1 MVTALYPFDFIFS
14 RMSRHSEGLGSR
26 NASNSPDWMNVRC
39 PSIISEYLSNVIVW
53 GTPPDRVLGCVASTR
68 LAAVAPA
75 AFIAWL
81 AAAARATAGDP
92 VAATT
97 ATVTTV
103 AAAIRPRAWRCHGEA
118 CRKHARP
125 ARLDMGPPGR
135 SVLGR
140 RRGSAGEP

>member
-53 GTPPDRVLGCVASTR
+53 ETPPDRVPGCMASTR
-68 LAAVAPA
+68 LAAA
-75 AFIAWL
+75 ATAALIAWL
-81 AAAARATAGDP
+81 AAAWATAGDP
-92 VAATT
+92 VAVAT
-97 ATVTTV
+97 ATLITV
-103 AAAIRPRAWRCHGEA
+103 AAARRPRARRCHGEA
-118 CRKHARP
+118 CREHARP

-135 SVLGR
+135 SVAGEHVAR
-140 RRGSAGEP
+140 AGEP

>member
-1 MVTALYPFDFIFS
+1 
-14 RMSRHSEGLGSR
+14 MSRHSEGLGSR

-53 GTPPDRVLGCVASTR
+53 GMPPDRVPGCVASVR
-68 LAAVAPA
+68 LSAAAPA
-75 AFIAWL
+75 ARAAWL

-92 VAATT
+92 VAAAMARVIT
-97 ATVTTV
+97 A

-118 CRKHARP
+118 CRKHGRP

-135 SVLGR
+135 FRAGEDVA
-140 RRGSAGEP
+140 SAGEP